1 MSSPDFSAADLTKDS
16 ARYANS
22 SFLDVFFNYC
32 VSGIDFSLP
41 GNGGP
46 ECRDIV
52 GPNRRTLETV
62 LG

>member
-1 MSSPDFSAADLTKDS
+1 MSAADLTKDLD
-16 ARYANS
+16 RYANA
-22 SFLDVFFNYC
+22 SFVEVFINYC

-46 ECRDIV
+46 ECRDIITT
-52 GPNRRTLETV
+52 RQRTLETI